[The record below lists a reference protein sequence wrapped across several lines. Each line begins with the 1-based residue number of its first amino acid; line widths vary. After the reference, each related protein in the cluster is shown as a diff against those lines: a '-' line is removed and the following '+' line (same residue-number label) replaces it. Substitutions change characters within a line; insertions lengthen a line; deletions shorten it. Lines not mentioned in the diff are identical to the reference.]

1 MKNNLLTQAKGVNYS
16 TKVMYDISRRNQM
29 IESQGQPLG
38 SPAPVS
44 AHYQPASGSWGETFP
59 LLIHRRG
66 EIAML
71 FEF

>member
-1 MKNNLLTQAKGVNYS
+1 
-16 TKVMYDISRRNQM
+16 MYDISRRNQM
-29 IESQGQPLG
+29 IELQGQPLG